1 LNLIEGWFSVLT
13 RKALT
18 NASFTSTRQLED
30 AIGFHGVGVQC
41 PVESV
46 DGEGHGAA
54 RGAGEVSAFSVDPA
68 DGSLTAI
75 TGVSELASGYA
86 GLVAV

>member
-1 LNLIEGWFSVLT
+1 VTSNGARPDWRRPGVPGEGDWVL
-13 RKALT
+13 RRGAL
-18 NASFTSTRQLED
+18 
-30 AIGFHGVGVQC
+30 IGFHGVGVQG